1 MQLRIHCMALPAQ
14 LHSAREILAG
24 VEGEVDPL
32 CMNMLFQTVSNIEYT
47 MRKIAE
53 CITIT
58 RITEEVITFLDNAE
72 VDYTLLL
79 FLQAQN
85 IITKGSGFSSL
96 ISYLRGI
103 CEQLGAVWYNSRF
116 FYDAVWAH
124 LKREGIRPLTPSKFI
139 TNRRKEDI
147 LHEYQGIRASNAWGQ
162 HNAFLFQT
170 FITTADKKGFQ
181 KLVFILTRTWRDG
194 VIRMLE
200 ILKQGGFV
208 FGTSM
213 YDAHGVFEHAY
224 DDEAVTLLNLDCEV
238 LASAFRGHKTADVIA
253 KEMLDFPSI
262 IATEMVA
269 KGLLL
274 EDETLRVTVK
284 DKTRPRGQGDTKVSF
299 HFLLSI
305 CARKADHK
313 LAIEECLSDYKESIT
328 KSLVYLKEHKHLPEE
343 RELQTAWYTFDAKA
357 AISNGFTTPFS
368 LKNRSDPHSRKH
380 SDVEICAGL
389 QISNSLCPVQVQDL
403 HGTHLT
409 DADRLWLLQEQLF
422 TTPKRYMLCY
432 AWQFVDEV
440 GFFLLK

>member
-1 MQLRIHCMALPAQ
+1 MHALLLH
-14 LHSAREILAG
+14 LHSAKTILAR
-24 VEGEVDPL
+24 VEEEGDSL
-32 CMNMLFQTVSNIEYT
+32 CMNLLSQTVSNIEYT
-47 MRKIAE
+47 IQKIKE
-53 CITIT
+53 CVSIAKTT
-58 RITEEVITFLDNAE
+58 KKVIAFLDSAE

-79 FLQAQN
+79 FLQAQTS
-85 IITKGSGFSSL
+85 TKGSRFYSL

-103 CEQLGAVWYNSRF
+103 CEQLGAPWYNNRF

-162 HNAFLFQT
+162 HNAFFFQT
-170 FITTADKKGFQ
+170 FITTSDKKGFQ
-181 KLVFILTRTWRDG
+181 KLVFFITRTWRDG

-213 YDAHGVFEHAY
+213 FDAHGVFEHAV
-224 DDEAVTLLNLDCEV
+224 DDEAVTLLNLDCEI
-238 LASAFRGHKTADVIA
+238 LTSAFRGHKTADEIA
-253 KEMLDFPSI
+253 KEMLEFPSI

-269 KGLLL
+269 KDLLF
-274 EDETLRVTVK
+274 EEETLRVTVK
-284 DKTRPRGQGDTKVSF
+284 DKTRPRGQSDTKVSF

-313 LAIEECLSDYKESIT
+313 LVIEECLSDYKERIT
-328 KSLVYLKEHKHLPEE
+328 QSLVYLKENQHLPEE
-343 RELQTAWYTFDAKA
+343 RQLQTAWYTFDAKA

-380 SDVEICAGL
+380 SDVAICAGL
-389 QISNSLCPVQVQDL
+389 EISRELCPVQVQDL
-403 HGTHLT
+403 HGMHLT
-409 DADRLWLLQEQLF
+409 DTDRLWLLQEQLF

-432 AWQFVDEV
+432 ARQFVDEAS
-440 GFFLLK
+440 GFFSFIQ